1 MRPEAKA
8 LRSVRT
14 MASWPISSAK
24 TLGRYLRA
32 SAAWLSGAA
41 GGAETSAFP
50 LAGRFGA
57 LFWFSASAIDG
68 RNFHAKGLQ
77 TGRQP
82 GRDAACTWGEVGGWT
97 NNPRNAR

>member
-14 MASWPISSAK
+14 IASWPISSAK

-32 SAAWLSGAA
+32 SAAWLSGAGA
-41 GGAETSAFP
+41 RGAEASAFP

-57 LFWFSASAIDG
+57 FLVFGVGHDG
-68 RNFHAKGLQ
+68 RNFHAKGFE
-77 TGRQP
+77 TGGGKAATHLTL
-82 GRDAACTWGEVGGWT
+82 GRKVGGWT
-97 NNPRNAR
+97 SNPRNAR

>member
-1 MRPEAKA
+1 
-8 LRSVRT
+8 
-14 MASWPISSAK
+14 
-24 TLGRYLRA
+24 
-32 SAAWLSGAA
+32 
-41 GGAETSAFP
+41 

-77 TGRQP
+77 TGRQR